1 MVRLIRDRLPIG
13 DGLAMD
19 RGMGEGHPDWSRI
32 GGLEM
37 DWQIGSGLVMD
48 QHMTG
53 RWAEDWHRIDMDRR
67 ISNG

>member
-37 DWQIGSGLVMD
+37 DWQIGSGLATDWRTIGRSAMD
-48 QHMTG
+48 
-53 RWAEDWHRIDMDRR
+53 
-67 ISNG
+67 